1 MNLTILN
8 NYKYNI
14 GTYIRNYLKIFP
26 ILIVKKFKTKKK

>member
-14 GTYIRNYLKIFP
+14 YNIRNYLKCLP